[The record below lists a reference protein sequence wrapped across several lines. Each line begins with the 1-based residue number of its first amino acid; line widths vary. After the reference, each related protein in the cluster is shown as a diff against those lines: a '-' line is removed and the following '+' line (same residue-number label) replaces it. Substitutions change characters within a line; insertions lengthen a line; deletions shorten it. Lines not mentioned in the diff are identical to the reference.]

1 MKKMNLPPLKE
12 AFIIKEPQ
20 DEPAGIY
27 IHIPFCLSKCSYCD
41 FFSITDLSFKGEF
54 LNALSR
60 EIILSPG
67 KHLKFDSLYIG
78 GGTPSIL
85 PPESIAEIID
95 KTAAAF
101 NLDSNAEITMEANPA
116 TLNRENLK
124 QFKMAGINRLT
135 LGVQSFDCKNL
146 KFLGR
151 LHSGKEG
158 AYAVEIARK
167 CDFENINID
176 LIYGIPGQTEK
187 MWLKDLQQGVN
198 LEPTHLSCYM
208 LTFEPGTEMGKR
220 LQKKDFRPMPESR
233 ICNLMNL
240 TTSFVASKGYTRYEI
255 SNYALGTSCSDY
267 RSRHNRKYWSS
278 VPYIGLGPSAHS
290 FIEPVRYKNIS
301 SVKEYIKSL
310 KREELPVE
318 GKELLNKNQ
327 RMTEEILLGLRETNG
342 FNLVNFNQKFKT
354 DFLKKFHDP
363 IKTLEKLKFI
373 QTNKN
378 RCKLTN
384 QGILY
389 HNSIAAMLT
398 EFE

>member
-1 MKKMNLPPLKE
+1 LKKMSLTTLKETFMKKGPLY
-12 AFIIKEPQ
+12 
-20 DEPAGIY
+20 EPAGIY
-27 IHIPFCLSKCSYCD
+27 IHIPFCMSKCSYCD
-41 FFSITDLSFKGEF
+41 FFSITDLSFKKEF
-54 LNALSR
+54 ISALNR

-85 PPESIAEIID
+85 PAEAISRIID
-95 KTAAAF
+95 NTAAAF
-101 NLDSNAEITMEANPA
+101 NLDSSAEITMEANPA

-124 QFKMAGINRLT
+124 EFKMAGINRLT
-135 LGVQSFDCKNL
+135 LGIQSFHCKNL

-151 LHSGKEG
+151 LHSGKE
-158 AYAVEIARK
+158 AVYAVELARK
-167 CDFENINID
+167 CGFENINID
-176 LIYGIPGQTEK
+176 LIYGIPGQTKK

-198 LEPTHLSCYM
+198 LSPTHFSCYM
-208 LTFEPGTEMGKR
+208 LTFEPGTKMEER
-220 LQKKDFRPMPESR
+220 LQKKIFRPMPESE
-233 ICNLMNL
+233 ICNLMNA
-240 TTSFVASKGYTRYEI
+240 TTSFLISKGYLRYEI
-255 SNYALGTSCSDY
+255 SNYALGNNCSDY

-290 FIEPVRYKNIS
+290 FIEPARYENIS

-310 KREELPVE
+310 KKGELPVI

-327 RMTEEILLGLRETNG
+327 RMTEEILLGLRKTDG
-342 FNLVNFNQKFKT
+342 LNLVIFNQKFNT
-354 DFLKKFHDP
+354 DFLKKFHEP
-363 IKTLEKLKFI
+363 IRTLEKLKFI